1 MPSRF
6 TYEHVAFLMRK
17 FNKKEM
23 TGEHMRAFLL
33 DHAAVILSIEVGL
46 IIGLLFGMVG
56 TVLYIRL
63 KRR

>member
-1 MPSRF
+1 MLLFRYAHL
-6 TYEHVAFLMRK
+6 T
-17 FNKKEM
+17 KKE
-23 TGEHMRAFLL
+23 TIGGHMRAFLL